1 MQSTGEVIGIHEDA
15 RVAMAKALLAASM
28 LPPVGGVV
36 LLSVADR
43 DKRALPDLAA
53 ALNAAGCRFAATSG
67 TAAVLRELGHEVLE
81 VGRLG
86 EDASGPDV
94 VGRTAMA
101 DLLAAP
107 DLALIIN
114 TPSPSS
120 GAVRDA
126 AAIRHA
132 AIGQGTLCLT
142 SVDTA
147 LAAAQAMQPEVR
159 ARVSE
164 IRPLAIRSRAR

>member
-15 RVAMAKALLAASM
+15 RVAMAKALLAAAM
-28 LPPVGGVV
+28 LPPAGGLV

-43 DKRALPDLAA
+43 DKAALPGLAA
-53 ALNAAGCRFAATSG
+53 ALDAAGYRFAATSG
-67 TAAVLRELGHEVLE
+67 TAAALRGLGHQVAE

-86 EDASGPDV
+86 EEEGSRAS
-94 VGRTAMA
+94 MQNM
-101 DLLAAP
+101 LASP
-107 DLALIIN
+107 DLALIVN

-132 AIGQGTLCLT
+132 AIAQGTLCLT
-142 SVDTA
+142 SIDTA
-147 LAAAQAMQPEVR
+147 LAAARAMQPDVR

-164 IRPLAIRSRAR
+164 VRALEVSSATH